1 MNNGDFS
8 EQRQRAK
15 HSLKMGQKKKKKKKF
30 QHIYGA
36 NIVAEES
43 HDDAGIQG

>member
-15 HSLKMGQKKKKKKKF
+15 HSLKMGQKKKKI